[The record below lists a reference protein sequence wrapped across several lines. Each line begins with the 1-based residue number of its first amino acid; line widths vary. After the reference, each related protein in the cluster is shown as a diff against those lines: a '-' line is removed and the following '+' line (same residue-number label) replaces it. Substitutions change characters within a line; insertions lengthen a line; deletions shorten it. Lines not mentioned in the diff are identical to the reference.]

1 VQVNSREEKL
11 AGEPEIQKELP
22 FKLVVG
28 RSNYFWHQ
36 NSVMKRTFIPKREY
50 NALLLLYPRGFVE
63 ISTEDASRLGLREKQ
78 MVRVVAESAEVR
90 LAARISGDILPG
102 MLYIPYFIDEMIPE
116 FLHRQVADLEK
127 NEEFFLP
134 VRLEK
139 VV

>member
-1 VQVNSREEKL
+1 
-11 AGEPEIQKELP
+11 
-22 FKLVVG
+22 VVG

-50 NALLLLYPRGFVE
+50 NALLLLYPSGFVE
-63 ISTEDASRLGLREKQ
+63 ISEEDARRLGLREKQ
-78 MVRVVAESAEVR
+78 LVRVVAESAEVR
-90 LAARISGDILPG
+90 LAVRISRDILSG

-116 FLHRQVADLEK
+116 FLHRQVVDLEK

-139 VV
+139 VE